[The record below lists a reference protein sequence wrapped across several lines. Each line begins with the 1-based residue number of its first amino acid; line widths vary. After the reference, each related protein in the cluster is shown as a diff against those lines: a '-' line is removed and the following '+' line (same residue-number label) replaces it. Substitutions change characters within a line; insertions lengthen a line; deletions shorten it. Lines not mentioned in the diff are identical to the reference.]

1 MTEEPSTSQKLNP
14 EDIGKLFM
22 GTGVSGIIKVKYEEC
37 GQVSKD
43 RSSLIT
49 HEGTHTREQS
59 YVCRECG
66 QSFSVK
72 SNLITHQRTHT
83 GEKPYVCREC
93 GRSFSVMSNLIRHQR
108 THTGEKPYV
117 CTECE

>member
-72 SNLITHQRTHT
+72 SSLIRLQRTHT
-83 GEKPYVCREC
+83 GEKPYVYREC
-93 GRSFSVMSNLIRHQR
+93 GQSFSQNSHLITHQR
-108 THTGEKPYV
+108 THTRGE
-117 CTECE
+117 